1 MSPAGLRS
9 GPVGTLGPIRPA
21 DTIPT
26 RRMSTYLV
34 TGAAGFIGSA
44 IVRALLE
51 RGQRVRA
58 LDNFKTGK
66 AQNLEGLWDEIEFH
80 EADLNDFELVAS
92 ICAGSD
98 VVLHQAAIPSV
109 PKSIAD
115 PLTSHRA
122 NIDGT
127 MHMLLAAR
135 DAGVGRFIYAASSS
149 AYGNT
154 PTLPKRED
162 MKPNPISPYAVQKL
176 AGELYAASF
185 HRVYGME
192 TVALRYFNVFGPR
205 QDPTSQY
212 SGVLSKFIT
221 MMLQGQAPT
230 IFGDGE
236 QSRDFTYVENVV
248 QANLLAS
255 AAPAENVAGR
265 MFNVATGVR
274 LTLNQVYAALQEIT
288 GFDEEPKYET
298 DRVGDVKHS
307 LADISA
313 AAQAFGYRPSVPFEE
328 GLRRTV
334 EWYKTQMAE
343 SSAAPLGSSRGEIGV
358 ARRDRIGAPSN
369 A

>member
-1 MSPAGLRS
+1 MA
-9 GPVGTLGPIRPA
+9 
-21 DTIPT
+21 
-26 RRMSTYLV
+26 TYLV

-51 RGQRVRA
+51 RGHGVRA
-58 LDNFKTGK
+58 LDNFATGR
-66 AQNLEGLWDEIEFH
+66 AENLDGLWERIRFEEVDMN
-80 EADLNDFELVAS
+80 DLERVVK
-92 ICAGSD
+92 ICDGVD

-109 PKSIAD
+109 PKSIAN
-115 PLTSHRA
+115 PLASHRA

-135 DAGVGRFIYAASSS
+135 DARVRRFIYAASSS

-154 PTLPKRED
+154 PVLPKRED

-176 AGELYAASF
+176 TGELYAASF

-221 MMLQGQAPT
+221 LMLQGRTPT

-236 QSRDFTYVENVV
+236 QSRDFTYVDNVV
-248 QANLLAS
+248 RANLLAS
-255 AAPAENVAGR
+255 SAPAESVAGR
-265 MFNVATGVR
+265 MFNVAAGVR
-274 LTLNQVYAALQEIT
+274 FTLNQVFDALKTIT
-288 GFDEEPKYET
+288 GFRGDAAYEPE
-298 DRVGDVKHS
+298 RVGDVKHS

-313 AAQAFGYRPSVPFEE
+313 AQTAFGYRPSVPFEE
-328 GLRRTV
+328 GLRLTV
-334 EWYKTQMAE
+334 DWYRQQMSQTGSLTA
-343 SSAAPLGSSRGEIGV
+343 SA
-358 ARRDRIGAPSN
+358 
-369 A
+369 

>member
-1 MSPAGLRS
+1 M
-9 GPVGTLGPIRPA
+9 
-21 DTIPT
+21 
-26 RRMSTYLV
+26 
-34 TGAAGFIGSA
+34 
-44 IVRALLE
+44 
-51 RGQRVRA
+51 
-58 LDNFKTGK
+58 
-66 AQNLEGLWDEIEFH
+66 
-80 EADLNDFELVAS
+80 
-92 ICAGSD
+92 
-98 VVLHQAAIPSV
+98 
-109 PKSIAD
+109 
-115 PLTSHRA
+115 
-122 NIDGT
+122 
-127 MHMLLAAR
+127 
-135 DAGVGRFIYAASSS
+135 
-149 AYGNT
+149 
-154 PTLPKRED
+154 
-162 MKPNPISPYAVQKL
+162 
-176 AGELYAASF
+176 
-185 HRVYGME
+185 YGME

-343 SSAAPLGSSRGEIGV
+343 SSAAPSGSSRGEIGV

>member
-1 MSPAGLRS
+1 MA
-9 GPVGTLGPIRPA
+9 
-21 DTIPT
+21 
-26 RRMSTYLV
+26 TYLV

-51 RGQRVRA
+51 RGEDVRG

-66 AQNLEGLWDEIEFH
+66 RENLAPVLEQIDFREIDL
-80 EADLNDFELVAS
+80 ADLDALIEACRGV
-92 ICAGSD
+92 D
-98 VVLHQAAIPSV
+98 YVLHQAAIPSV

-127 MHMLLAAR
+127 MNMLLAAR
-135 DAGVGRFIYAASSS
+135 DAGVRRFVYAASSS

-162 MKPNPISPYAVQKL
+162 MKANPISPYAVQKL

-205 QDPTSQY
+205 QDAASQY

-221 MMLQGQAPT
+221 RMLEGSAPT
-230 IFGDGE
+230 INGDGS
-236 QSRDFTYVENVV
+236 QSRDFTYVDNVV
-248 QANLLAS
+248 RANLLATE
-255 AAPAENVAGR
+255 APADRVAGR
-265 MFNVATGVR
+265 MFNIATGVR
-274 LTLNQVYAALQEIT
+274 YSLNDVFALLKTIVR
-288 GFDEEPKYET
+288 FDGEAIYDA

-313 AAQAFGYRPSVPFEE
+313 AREALGYEPSVAFEE
-328 GLRRTV
+328 GLRKTV
-334 EWYKTQMAE
+334 DWYREQAQSRDGSVKQVMI
-343 SSAAPLGSSRGEIGV
+343 SPL
-358 ARRDRIGAPSN
+358 
-369 A
+369 

>member
-1 MSPAGLRS
+1 MA
-9 GPVGTLGPIRPA
+9 
-21 DTIPT
+21 
-26 RRMSTYLV
+26 TYLV

-44 IVRALLE
+44 LVRALLQ
-51 RGQRVRA
+51 RGERVRA

-66 AQNLEGLWDEIEFH
+66 RENLAEVIADIDFH
-80 EADLNDFELVAS
+80 EVDLADLDALTRACSGV
-92 ICAGSD
+92 D
-98 VVLHQAAIPSV
+98 YVLHQAAIPSV

-115 PLTSHRA
+115 PLSSHRA

-135 DAGVGRFIYAASSS
+135 EAGVKRFVYAASSS

-176 AGELYAASF
+176 AGELYAAAF

-205 QDPTSQY
+205 QDATSQY

-221 MMLQGQAPT
+221 SMLAGKAPT

-236 QSRDFTYVENVV
+236 QSRDFTYVDNVV
-248 QANLLAS
+248 LANLLAS
-255 AAPAENVAGR
+255 QAPGEKVAGR
-265 MFNVATGVR
+265 MFNIATGVR
-274 LTLNQVYAALQEIT
+274 YSLKQVFETLKTIVEFEGEAIY
-288 GFDEEPKYET
+288 DS

-313 AAQAFGYRPSVPFEE
+313 AREALGYEPIVAFEE
-328 GLRRTV
+328 GLRKTV
-334 EWYKTQMAE
+334 EWYRE
-343 SSAAPLGSSRGEIGV
+343 SAQSEN
-358 ARRDRIGAPSN
+358 RDLPQAVN

>member
-1 MSPAGLRS
+1 
-9 GPVGTLGPIRPA
+9 
-21 DTIPT
+21 
-26 RRMSTYLV
+26 MSTYLV

-44 IVRALLE
+44 VVRALIDRGHTVRAIDNFSTGHAKNLDGVSNKLEFFEADINDLE
-51 RGQRVRA
+51 R
-58 LDNFKTGK
+58 LTG
-66 AQNLEGLWDEIEFH
+66 LCEG
-80 EADLNDFELVAS
+80 V
-92 ICAGSD
+92 D

-127 MHMLLAAR
+127 MSMLMAAR
-135 DAGVGRFIYAASSS
+135 EAHVRRFVYAASSS

-221 MMLQGQAPT
+221 LMLQGRAPT
-230 IFGDGE
+230 IFGTGE

-255 AAPAENVAGR
+255 SAPADNVAGR
-265 MFNVATGVR
+265 MFNVATGVCFS
-274 LTLNQVYAALQEIT
+274 LNQVFDLLKPIT
-288 GFDEEPKYET
+288 GFSGKARYESE
-298 DRVGDVKHS
+298 RVGDVRDS

-313 AAQAFGYRPSVPFEE
+313 AGAAFGYRPVVAFEE

-334 EWYKTQMAE
+334 EWYKQQAPAAAAE
-343 SSAAPLGSSRGEIGV
+343 VRH
-358 ARRDRIGAPSN
+358 
-369 A
+369 